1 MTHRRWSRGSMD
13 AAQAQQMRRRWPV
26 MTLPMVAMR
35 PRKVSQGLMTAGALA
50 VAAFVALYFPNRD
63 DTGGAI
69 LVAAFAFLASVI
81 GLAASDA
88 FAR

>member
-1 MTHRRWSRGSMD
+1 MPKIPGVNHRD
-13 AAQAQQMRRRWPV
+13 AVHALQKERRWPV

-35 PRKVSQGLMTAGALA
+35 PRKMSQGLTTAGALA

-69 LVAAFAFLASVI
+69 FGAAFAFCASVI
-81 GLAASDA
+81 GLAAADA
-88 FAR
+88 FAH